1 MFYLY
6 KLIVLFFDN
15 KVSFNQLDQEDIHEI
30 LFIYFLIKKY
40 INNIHEKINSILG
53 EDEES
58 ESSDFDDYDKENGYE
73 DEYIEDCSIYESSL
87 KILNEI
93 FELARIK
100 FGNSLKE
107 SLDMDID
114 DLLDSIDYELN
125 IKEQIKEDYAE

>member
-58 ESSDFDDYDKENGYE
+58 ESSGFDDYDKENGYE

>member
-6 KLIVLFFDN
+6 KLVVLFFDN
-15 KVSFNQLDQEDIHEI
+15 KVSFNQLDQEDIYEV

-53 EDEES
+53 EDEEL
-58 ESSDFDDYDKENGYE
+58 ESSFFDDYDKENGYE
-73 DEYIEDCSIYESSL
+73 DEEIEDYSIYKSSL

-100 FGNSLKE
+100 FGNSLKA

-125 IKEQIKEDYAE
+125 IKEQIKEDYTE

>member
-1 MFYLY
+1 M
-6 KLIVLFFDN
+6 
-15 KVSFNQLDQEDIHEI
+15 
-30 LFIYFLIKKY
+30 
-40 INNIHEKINSILG
+40 G
-53 EDEES
+53 EDEEL
-58 ESSDFDDYDKENGYE
+58 ESSAFDDYDKENGYE
-73 DEYIEDCSIYESSL
+73 DEDIEEYSIYESSL

-125 IKEQIKEDYAE
+125 IKEQLKEDYAE